1 MDNARRQQ
9 ILTALEQVRQRV
21 AEAFD
26 DHQKPAAVLT
36 QDWVDKR
43 RLLLA
48 EDALR
53 VLQVALGE
61 EAVEARA
68 FAEAV
73 EAFVHRARD
82 LAPGHG
88 FDAASRAILDALAEG
103 DPEAPDPH

>member
-1 MDNARRQQ
+1 MNPDRRLR
-9 ILTALEQVRQRV
+9 ILGALDEVRARV
-21 AEAFD
+21 AEAFED
-26 DHQKPAAVLT
+26 QQQPAAVLT
-36 QDWVDKR
+36 QGWVDKR

-53 VLQVALGE
+53 VLEVALGE
-61 EAVEARA
+61 EAVDARV

-88 FDAASRAILDALAEG
+88 LDAASRAILDALAEG